1 MQSPQLHNITGQM
14 LMSIDL
20 LAGVGYGFAPTE
32 LVIPREA
39 YSEGGW
45 NGLVSH
51 SKFAVSGHVSSYHSP

>member
-1 MQSPQLHNITGQM
+1 M